1 MLHAKLYGNMVN
13 ETGKAA
19 MVVSRQLTMYMYLYS
34 FIYAH
39 THAHTFIS
47 LAPRKHWGTLASY
60 LTYVEYSWAS
70 SLKYDMS
77 SKLQSV
83 ISVSRKGPFLPI
95 LHSSAACDLSRCDC
109 SMWIM

>member
-47 LAPRKHWGTLASY
+47 LAPRKH
-60 LTYVEYSWAS
+60 
-70 SLKYDMS
+70 
-77 SKLQSV
+77 
-83 ISVSRKGPFLPI
+83 
-95 LHSSAACDLSRCDC
+95 
-109 SMWIM
+109 